1 MVCFIAFY
9 FVLRLVL
16 AGVMRVPLVIDVLR
30 MDLDNPAADMPG
42 LGIPGD
48 VVADFESL
56 SHLILPNAQSHKPV
70 QHATITAHT
79 HPLTPGIACGR
90 MAAAVNDP
98 SNASGLD
105 GRRSAAIG

>member
-1 MVCFIAFY
+1 MQGDVNGLVAFD

-16 AGVMRVPLVIDVLR
+16 GGVMRVALVIRVLR

-56 SHLILPNAQSHKPV
+56 FHLIHPTRNGAKRFNLP
-70 QHATITAHT
+70 
-79 HPLTPGIACGR
+79 
-90 MAAAVNDP
+90 
-98 SNASGLD
+98 
-105 GRRSAAIG
+105 RS